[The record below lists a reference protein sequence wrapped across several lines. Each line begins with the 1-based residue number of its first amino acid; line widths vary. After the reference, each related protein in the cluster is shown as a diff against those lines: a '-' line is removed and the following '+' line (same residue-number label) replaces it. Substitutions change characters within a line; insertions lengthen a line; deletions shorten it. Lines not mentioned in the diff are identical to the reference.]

1 MRKLML
7 SLALVV
13 MMAGSAVAQTC
24 SVRTYLGSPI
34 ESGTIKAAIIQAIDG
49 ARTSLDIA
57 LHSFTD
63 DQLGDVVTR
72 AARRGVNVRIILSA
86 GQDDVLGGEYDKLVA
101 ANIEVVVVG
110 AQVLFN
116 HRFAVIDE
124 RIVIIGSYDW
134 SDYSNGSRYDD
145 VLFISCPAG
154 SSTAQ
159 QFTAEFGRLWQKL
172 SIETG
177 TVVTQPSLYSGVQ
190 SVVIHSVDPAG
201 ECIQLLDISSAPID
215 ISGWS
220 LSDLEGSY
228 TFPAETIISP
238 DDPYEICMD
247 TYNPTGDPQGLS
259 LNDGYN
265 QVFLI
270 TPDGRIID
278 EWVWG
283 EPPTPEL

>member
-7 SLALVV
+7 AAALVA

-24 SVRTYLGSPI
+24 SVHTYFGSPT
-34 ESGTIKAAIIQAIDG
+34 ESGTIKAVIIQAIDG

-63 DQLGDVVTR
+63 DQLGDVVAR
-72 AARRGVNVRIILSA
+72 AAQRGVSVRVILSA

-134 SDYSNGSRYDD
+134 SDYSNESRYDD
-145 VLFISCPAG
+145 VLYISCPAG

-159 QFTAEFGRLWQKL
+159 QFTAEFCRLWQKL
-172 SIETG
+172 SAETG
-177 TVVTQPSLYSGVQ
+177 TIVTQPSLASGVQ

-201 ECIQLLDISSAPID
+201 ECIQILDVSSAVID
-215 ISGWS
+215 ICGWR

-238 DDPYEICMD
+238 DDPYEICID
-247 TYNPTGDPQGLS
+247 TYNPTRDPQGVY
-259 LNDGYN
+259 LNDDYD

-278 EWVWG
+278 ERVWG
-283 EPPTPEL
+283 D